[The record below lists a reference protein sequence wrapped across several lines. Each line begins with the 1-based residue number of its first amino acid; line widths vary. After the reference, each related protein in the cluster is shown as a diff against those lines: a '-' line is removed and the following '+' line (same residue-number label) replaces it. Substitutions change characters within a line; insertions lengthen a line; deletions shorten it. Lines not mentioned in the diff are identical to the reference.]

1 MSYVTFT
8 MERLG
13 SISPVSFNRPAKL
26 NPINKQ
32 VMREFLAI
40 TYELQEDEGTRVV
53 VPTGK
58 GRSFSVG
65 ADMEMLSAGEKAETR
80 PTDTAR
86 LRLAKLGW
94 RVMDEWERLDQI
106 GIAAVNGF
114 AVGSCVLLGDSVRLS
129 HRSQRGPAV
138 AARGAP
144 RHAVHVGL
152 DSAHDQSGRHDESQ
166 GTRDDVRR
174 GARVRLDLP
183 DAGILTIEEGR
194 LGDLPDDWEL
204 AMAFGFPNGES
215 SIRAEEDSRIPH
227 DLCRPSGDMLPERG
241 RGEDFSIPG
250 TDSPGRAAL
259 LAPHPGVGV
268 TSGCTRSGT
277 RGGGSMRP
285 KFPG

>member
-13 SISPVSFNRPAKL
+13 SISTVSFNRPAKL
-26 NPINKQ
+26 NPINEQ

-144 RHAVHVGL
+144 RRAVHVGL
-152 DSAHDQSGRHDESQ
+152 DSAHDQSFGMARAKELVMTCDE
-166 GTRDDVRR
+166 VP
-174 GARVRLDLP
+174 A
-183 DAGILTIEEGR
+183 
-194 LGDLPDDWEL
+194 
-204 AMAFGFPNGES
+204 
-215 SIRAEEDSRIPH
+215 
-227 DLCRPSGDMLPERG
+227 SGWIYR
-241 RGEDFSIPG
+241 
-250 TDSPGRAAL
+250 
-259 LAPHPGVGV
+259 
-268 TSGCTRSGT
+268 
-277 RGGGSMRP
+277 MREY
-285 KFPG
+285 